1 MAHIPLILQYFIML
15 KCCDIRYEDW
25 ESGGGLQ
32 VIRCKRSWQGGGAIQ
47 RLSHSGDDQTLDS
60 PDLYTVK

>member
-32 VIRCKRSWQGGGAIQ
+32 VIRCKRSWQGGG
-47 RLSHSGDDQTLDS
+47 
-60 PDLYTVK
+60 LYSDFLTPAMIKRWIVLTFTR